1 MTTAELIQM
10 RVREVTEARHKAML
24 ALDDM
29 RRALASLDRSLQF
42 LRDARHP
49 EAVREVPIEVGGPRV

>member
-1 MTTAELIQM
+1 MTISELIQI
-10 RVREVTEARHKAML
+10 RVKEVTETRHKAML

-42 LRDARHP
+42 LQDSRHP
-49 EAVREVPIEVGGPRV
+49 EAVKEVPIEVGGPRV